1 MRSCLLLPCI
11 VCFCNCGQI
20 PKALPAR
27 PPRSC
32 CIFCFVCL
40 LSKRISIPLMHR
52 SNPPKSHEEASYK
65 YAQNA
70 GIFQTREEEEK
81 KQSWMGG
88 QRDKGC
94 VVQCRPPLQY
104 SCELLPPL
112 PPLATSTPSIMK
124 SPTQHGAGE
133 GHIEC
138 HCILAVSVP
147 ILGKQHGLWNQAPH
161 RFLLLTMV
169 IPELGLS

>member
-1 MRSCLLLPCI
+1 MGGGGGGGGGGLLLWGFIKLMERIMRSCLLLPCI
-11 VCFCNCGQI
+11 VCFCNWGQI

-94 VVQCRPPLQY
+94 VVQCRPPSQY

-124 SPTQHGAGE
+124 SPT
-133 GHIEC
+133 
-138 HCILAVSVP
+138 
-147 ILGKQHGLWNQAPH
+147 
-161 RFLLLTMV
+161 
-169 IPELGLS
+169 